1 MRVIIT
7 FLVSFVLMYL
17 DFAFARFSPITLN
30 EVEVYFVP
38 RALLMFILLL
48 SIYTGYRMSI
58 LFAVVFGVML
68 DLYIG
73 SVYGIHAFGMVA
85 FVLFMHT
92 AFRVFYKDFVAMA
105 FVVLL
110 LTLLYDIYIYLL
122 YSILGLVDKPIFDY
136 LALRAAPSL
145 LLNALLF
152 IVIFVIALK
161 VSRVRKEILPKH

>member
-1 MRVIIT
+1 MRAIII
-7 FLVSFVLMYL
+7 FLVSFLLMYV
-17 DFAFARFSPITLN
+17 DFAFARFSPITVSN
-30 EVEVYFVP
+30 VEVYFVP
-38 RALLMFILLL
+38 RTLLMFILLL
-48 SIYTGYRMSI
+48 SIYTGYKTSI
-58 LFAVVFGVML
+58 LLAVVFGTML
-68 DLYIG
+68 DFYIG

-85 FVLFMHT
+85 FVLFMHA

-122 YSILGLVDKPIFDY
+122 YSILDLVDKPMFDY

-152 IVIFVIALK
+152 IVVFVIALK
-161 VSRVRKEILPKH
+161 TSRVRKEVLSRH